1 MNAATFLDI
10 CATADVPEGAVVAF
24 EARGRSFLV
33 CNAGG
38 NFYAIADRCTHA
50 AWSLAGSDLVG
61 CEIVCGLHG
70 GHFDLRTGEATT
82 PPANKPIRTFAV
94 RTREDRIEVRVTS
107 PPR

>member
-1 MNAATFLDI
+1 MDV

-24 EARGRSFLV
+24 EALGRSFLI
-33 CNAGG
+33 CNAAGS
-38 NFYAIADRCTHA
+38 FHAIAERCTHS

-70 GHFDLRTGEATT
+70 GRFDLRTGEATT
-82 PPANKPIRTFAV
+82 PPANKPIRTFVV
-94 RTREDRIEVRVTS
+94 RTRGERLEVGVTP